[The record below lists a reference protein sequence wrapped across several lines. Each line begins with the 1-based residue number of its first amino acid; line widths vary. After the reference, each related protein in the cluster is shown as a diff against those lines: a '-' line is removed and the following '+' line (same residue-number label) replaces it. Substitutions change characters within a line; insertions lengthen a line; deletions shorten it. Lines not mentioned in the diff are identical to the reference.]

1 MSEIESALQSTI
13 LAYERQ
19 RPAQMREFTNLS
31 PRESEAEIRL
41 YLQFK
46 LIGEPRC
53 SEGPVSELHLRY
65 AMKGSFGQS
74 CDTKPS
80 DGFLLIVDWL
90 CGQLD

>member
-53 SEGPVSELHLRY
+53 SEGPVGELNPRN
-65 AMKGSFGQS
+65 AMKGSFRRS
-74 CDTKPS
+74 VDSKAS
-80 DGFLLIVDWL
+80 DSFLLIFDWI
-90 CGQLD
+90 CG